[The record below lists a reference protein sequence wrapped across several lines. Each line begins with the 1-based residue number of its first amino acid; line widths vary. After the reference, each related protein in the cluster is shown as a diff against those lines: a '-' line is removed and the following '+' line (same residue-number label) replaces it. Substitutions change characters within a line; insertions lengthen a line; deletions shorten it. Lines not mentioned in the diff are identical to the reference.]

1 MSDKNIRYEI
11 PSGWEDLTRKAL
23 VAIMKL
29 AQSKGIYDD
38 FNIIQ
43 VKEQYGRLVIYVS
56 HYDKDIEEIIKLYGD
71 MSEKICSEC
80 GQKATMMA
88 VGYILPY
95 CTECAKHLN
104 QTVLTFEEFD
114 DYLKQ
119 RIEKQNKLWEE
130 YQNGNK

>member
-29 AQSKGIYDD
+29 AQSKSIYDD
-38 FNIIQ
+38 FDIIQ
-43 VKEQYGRLVIYVS
+43 VKEKYGRLVIYVS

-80 GQKATMMA
+80 GKKATMMT

-95 CTECAKHLN
+95 CSECASHLNN

-130 YQNGNK
+130 YENGK